1 MSVLSE
7 SDRRVVTNAIVRARA
22 PRVRMTR
29 TQALKPTPKRVRREK
44 LEPLLFVGL
53 CSWCGAPALL
63 GSATCDA
70 HSDLPALDA
79 ATSAVVTHRTHSAVT
94 AEGAD
99 SSTADHAPVGAARPP
114 KPNHAPM
121 IRQRSTPA
129 GEEGLHL
136 ATTSNGIRRS
146 TYTGSAADAT
156 RRVTQ

>member
-1 MSVLSE
+1 MSAVHASGVGGARPN
-7 SDRRVVTNAIVRARA
+7 DKRRHDQTIVRLRAELRAERAARNEA
-22 PRVRMTR
+22 ERN
-29 TQALKPTPKRVRREK
+29 ARRFHGM
-44 LEPLLFVGL
+44 LLAERIGR
-53 CSWCGAPALL
+53 
-63 GSATCDA
+63 
-70 HSDLPALDA
+70 LPAR
-79 ATSAVVTHRTHSAVT
+79 HTHSAVT

-99 SSTADHAPVGAARPP
+99 SLTADQAPVGAARPP